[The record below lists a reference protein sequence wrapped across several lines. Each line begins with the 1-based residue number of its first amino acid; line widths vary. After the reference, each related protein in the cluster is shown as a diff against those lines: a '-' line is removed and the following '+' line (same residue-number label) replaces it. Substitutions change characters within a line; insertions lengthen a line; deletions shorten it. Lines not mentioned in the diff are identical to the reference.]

1 MIYKGA
7 FALLYPQMNEKRT
20 VFDLGGLWNFYL
32 GGESLEKKYL
42 AEPLKNPE
50 KMYVPASY
58 NDQKADKRYMEHY
71 GFVYYQRYFSVP
83 NELKSKRIVLRFGA
97 VAHKCVV
104 FINGKELIN
113 NTGGFLPFEAEID
126 PNSLKEQNLLSVA
139 VDNRIDLSTLPVG
152 NEVKRA
158 MFGDGLPDFESVRK
172 TVIKNKNYPNFDFF
186 NYCGINR
193 PAFIYT
199 TPKEYINDITVITEI
214 KNGAAAV
221 KVSASLAGCEK
232 ASVCV
237 FDREGKEIIH
247 NADAS
252 SEFVIEAPRLWQ
264 PGNAYLYTA
273 KVTCGDDCYYQKFGI
288 RSVEIKGDKFLING
302 KPFYFK
308 GFGKHEDSETH
319 GRGYDGALNVKD
331 ISLMKWI
338 NANSFRTSHYPYAE
352 EMLSL
357 CDEEGIVVI
366 GETPAVGLGF
376 SYGNEAEQAKLNARA
391 KHHKEVLEQ
400 MIARDK
406 NHPCIVAWSLANEPD
421 TTGDPDRAHEYF
433 KTLYDLA
440 HRLDPQSRPVTVVV
454 CNNDYVRDKTATLS
468 DMICV
473 NRYYG
478 WYIFAGDLDAAKQA
492 MTQEMEYFSK
502 FGKPL
507 MITEYGADAVA
518 GIHSAGANTFSEE
531 YQLEFYEAI
540 NSVLDKYSF
549 VVGEQAWN
557 FADFATVQGVM
568 RVDGNK
574 KGLFTRDR
582 RPKLAAHHFRKRW
595 GEIPDFGYK
604 CNNKGE

>member
-1 MIYKGA
+1 
-7 FALLYPQMNEKRT
+7 MNEKRT
-20 VFDLGGLWNFYL
+20 VFDLGGLWDFCL
-32 GGESLEKKYL
+32 GGESFDKKCLAVPLEKS
-42 AEPLKNPE
+42 E
-50 KMYVPASY
+50 KMFVPASY
-58 NDQKADKRYMEHY
+58 NDQKADKKYREHY
-71 GFVYYQRYFSVP
+71 GYAYYQRRFSVP
-83 NELKSKRIVLRFGA
+83 NELKSKRLVLRFGA
-97 VAHKCVV
+97 VAHNAEVWL
-104 FINGKELIN
+104 NGKRIVSH
-113 NTGGFLPFEAEID
+113 TGGFLPFEAELD
-126 PNSLKEQNLLSVA
+126 ANSLKKQNLLSVA

-152 NEVKRA
+152 NEIKKA
-158 MFGDGLPDFESVRK
+158 MFGDAPPDFESVRK
-172 TVIKNKNYPNFDFF
+172 TKIKNKNYPNFDFF

-193 PAFIYT
+193 PVFLCVMPT
-199 TPKEYINDITVITEI
+199 EYISDISIISEI
-214 KNGAAAV
+214 KDGFAV
-221 KVSASLAGCEK
+221 VKADVSLSKKGNAKIS
-232 ASVCV
+232 V
-237 FDREGKEIIH
+237 FDKEGREIVRGIE
-247 NADAS
+247 AG
-252 SEFVIEAPRLWQ
+252 SEFIIENPHLWE
-264 PGNAYLYTA
+264 PNNAYLYTA
-273 KVTCGDDCYYQKFGI
+273 KVTFGDDCYYQKFGI
-288 RSVEIKGDKFLING
+288 RSIEIKGDKFLING

-376 SYGNEAEQAKLNARA
+376 SYGNEAEQAKLNARE
-391 KHHKEVLEQ
+391 KHHKEVLAQ
-400 MIARDK
+400 MIERDK

-421 TTGDPDRAHEYF
+421 STGNPERAREYF

-440 HRLDPQSRPVTVVV
+440 HRLDPQSRPVTVVA
-454 CNNDYVRDKTATLS
+454 CNNDYVKDKVTELS
-468 DMICV
+468 DIICL

-492 MTQEMEYFSK
+492 MTAEMEYFSK
-502 FGKPL
+502 FCKPL
-507 MITEYGADAVA
+507 MITEYGADAAA
-518 GIHSAGANTFSEE
+518 GIHSVTANTFSEE

-540 NSVLDKYSF
+540 NSVLDKYGF
-549 VVGEQAWN
+549 VVGEQVWN
-557 FADFATVQGVM
+557 FADFSTVQGVM

-582 RPKLAAHHFRKRW
+582 RPKLAAHYFRKRW